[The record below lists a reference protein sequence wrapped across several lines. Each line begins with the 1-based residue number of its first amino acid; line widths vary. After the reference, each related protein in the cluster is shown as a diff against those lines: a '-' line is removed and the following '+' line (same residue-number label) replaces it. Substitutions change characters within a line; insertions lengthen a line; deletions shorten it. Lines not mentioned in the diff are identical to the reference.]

1 MCFGLGGIWGVCF
14 ILHVVSTF
22 DCSAGSGLEEAGKDS
37 NRRDAK
43 GPVWKLRTMDLT
55 SPNQVRK
62 VSGVVVTWTEMR
74 KTCV

>member
-1 MCFGLGGIWGVCF
+1 M
-14 ILHVVSTF
+14 
-22 DCSAGSGLEEAGKDS
+22 EEAGKDS